1 MKNDEKYLTQTF
13 QPEVNEEITEPEGY
27 PVYPEN
33 EDIYN
38 RFKKERSIDPEDI
51 TKTKELVITRKESE
65 VDLSENF
72 VADDLD
78 IPGIVVDD
86 VEEVDGIEDEEN
98 DFFSI
103 GGDDHIDLEENL
115 GY

>member
-1 MKNDEKYLTQTF
+1 MKTDEKYLNQSF
-13 QPEVNEEITEPEGY
+13 QPDVNEVTAEPEGY
-27 PVYPEN
+27 PVYPES

-38 RFKKERSIDPEDI
+38 RFRKERSIDPEDI
-51 TKTKELVITRKESE
+51 IKSKELVITRKESE

-72 VADDLD
+72 TADDLD

-86 VEEVDGIEDEEN
+86 VEEVIGMEDEEN
-98 DFFSI
+98 NFYSL

>member
-1 MKNDEKYLTQTF
+1 MKNTENFARQSFEST
-13 QPEVNEEITEPEGY
+13 VNDKMNEPEGY
-27 PVYPEN
+27 PVYPES

-38 RFKKERSIDPEDI
+38 KFKKEKRIDPEDI
-51 TKTKELVITRKESE
+51 TKSKEQVIIRKESE

-72 VADDLD
+72 TADDLD

-86 VEEVDGIEDEEN
+86 VEEVDGSEDEEN
-98 DFFSI
+98 NYYSL